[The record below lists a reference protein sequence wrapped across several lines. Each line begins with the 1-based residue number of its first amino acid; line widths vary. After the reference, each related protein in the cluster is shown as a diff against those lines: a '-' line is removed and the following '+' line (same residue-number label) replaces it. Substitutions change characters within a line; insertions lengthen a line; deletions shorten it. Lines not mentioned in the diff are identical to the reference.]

1 MREFF
6 FRRGEKE
13 INKTR
18 NGCARFYFIPL
29 KGWLRDQMS
38 VDGVMLA
45 GGDGSNLQETER
57 GI

>member
-1 MREFF
+1 MRSFF
-6 FRRGEKE
+6 SEGEKE

-38 VDGVMLA
+38 VDG
-45 GGDGSNLQETER
+45 GDIWWS
-57 GI
+57 

>member
-1 MREFF
+1 MLFVEGMREGKMCGVFF
-6 FRRGEKE
+6 SEGEKE

-38 VDGVMLA
+38 VDG
-45 GGDGSNLQETER
+45 GDIGWS
-57 GI
+57 